1 MREFEFT
8 IQGRRWRADLAS
20 PADLAIPLRF
30 DGPQPS
36 FFATEPARAA
46 PLRAGGF
53 TGDVRL
59 GGSCNCGVYSLAPHC
74 HGTHTECVAH
84 VTAGGEHVAALTP
97 VPPSLAVLL
106 TVQPIQ
112 LEEIKLADVGG
123 RALSDHVITRE
134 MLFAAAARWLAD
146 PWTALVI
153 RTLPNDSSKLRR
165 VYAGPCPAPYF
176 TADAMDWIV
185 ERGVTSLVVDL
196 PSLDRA
202 DDGGALA
209 AHRIYWGLP
218 AAMHDP
224 QLAVRGRALV
234 TELAYVPDAVPDGLH
249 LLELHVPAF
258 GADAAPSRPVLYPV
272 QEIAA

>member
-8 IQGRRWRADLAS
+8 THGRRWRADLAS

-46 PLRAGGF
+46 PLRSGGF

-134 MLFAAAARWLAD
+134 MLFAATARWLAD

-234 TELAYVPDAVPDGLH
+234 TELAYVPDTVPDGLH